1 MTQGNLPRVLVPHPH
16 VRCDGRILG
25 GSPHVEGSRV
35 PVRRLWAWHR
45 GGASVETLLKRY
57 PNLGPARILDA
68 LAFAYDNQDLVQADI
83 DREQALFEKQ
93 GGPTVGARPLAQLSL
108 PFADEPPA
116 PAPIVTMPERPAP
129 VQLSMLDR
137 PAPAQVSM
145 PERIIER
152 DDETP
157 PARNKSNR
165 KK

>member
-1 MTQGNLPRVLVPHPH
+1 MSQGSLPRVLVPHPH

-68 LAFAYDNQDLVQADI
+68 LSFAYDNQELIQADI
-83 DREQALFEKQ
+83 DREQALFVQQ
-93 GGPTVGARPLAQLSL
+93 GGPSVGARPLAQLSL
-108 PFADEPPA
+108 PFDEESPA
-116 PAPIVTMPERPAP
+116 PAPFASMPERVATPT
-129 VQLSMLDR
+129 VSMPER
-137 PAPAQVSM
+137 VAIPPISM

-152 DDETP
+152 EEEP
-157 PARNKSNR
+157 APARSKSTR